1 MTAHLSRGDPPVA
14 DAPVIHSR
22 SVLRQM
28 DHFIMALKTDA
39 AQDRPTFFLSLYW
52 IEYAADAE
60 PGHLAYL
67 WATGIDGVEPIEAVI
82 TDSLAI
88 PNAIGHR
95 LRPGQWPMSDPTRPA
110 RLGRFQRTTSRDWA
124 ISFHIESE
132 GVIVDA
138 RWETL
143 SPPVYA
149 TGPTSSRDALIT
161 TMLTEAHLPSATVNG
176 IRQPG
181 GPFRNPI
188 WRPWFGNERG
198 SCVIGL
204 GETIYESEEAD
215 S

>member
-1 MTAHLSRGDPPVA
+1 VP

-39 AQDRPTFFLSLYW
+39 SLDRPSFFLSLYW

-60 PGHLAYL
+60 PGHVAYL
-67 WATGIDGVEPIEAVI
+67 WSTGIEGHEPIEAAL
-82 TDSLAI
+82 TDNLAI
-88 PNAIGHR
+88 DDAIGHR
-95 LRPGQWPMSDPTRPA
+95 LRPAQWPLSDPTRPA
-110 RLGRFQRTTSRDWA
+110 RLARFQRSTSRDWA
-124 ISFHIESE
+124 ISFHIEAE
-132 GVIVDA
+132 GLVIDA

-149 TGPTSSRDALIT
+149 SGPTSSRDAHIT

-181 GPFRNPI
+181 GSFHNPV
-188 WRPWFGNERG
+188 WKPWFGNERG
-198 SCVIGL
+198 SCIIGL
-204 GETIYESEEAD
+204 GETIYESEETD